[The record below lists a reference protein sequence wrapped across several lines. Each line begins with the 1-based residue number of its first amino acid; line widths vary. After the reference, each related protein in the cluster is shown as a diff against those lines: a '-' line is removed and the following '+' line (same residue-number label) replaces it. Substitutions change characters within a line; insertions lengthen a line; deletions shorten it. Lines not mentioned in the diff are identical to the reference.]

1 MKFEDLILKALD
13 VIQTELQGYIIK
25 TELDLDAGRL
35 KFTLKNRIIIFI
47 RYNNFQQYSYV
58 IQFSLK
64 QDDRVRFDNFDARW
78 NVNSSP
84 HHCHPR
90 FRRDGIESNFSGN
103 PESDLPVLCKII
115 KNKEIFKIK

>member
-1 MKFEDLILKALD
+1 M
-13 VIQTELQGYIIK
+13 QTELKGHIIK
-25 TELDLDAGRL
+25 TELDFDAGRL
-35 KFTLKNRIIIFI
+35 KFTLKNSVIIYI
-47 RYNNFQQYSYV
+47 RYNNYQQYSYV

-78 NVNSSP
+78 NVSSSP

-90 FRRDGIESNFSGN
+90 FRRDGVESIFSGH
-103 PESDLPVLCKII
+103 PRSDLPVLCKMI